1 MSNSGY
7 APASPVAK
15 SQHKPVSMKD
25 QAREHIKKMFPS
37 LDSQKVEELL
47 ESYAENG
54 LSLKEQERVDA
65 LEAEHRK
72 QIKRKKIE
80 QFKALPKPIRE
91 AIITKIEV
99 EAMCHEISTLQVK
112 PCEELEYL
120 RSIDTRRHAVKYSE
134 AMQLS
139 SNHIAG
145 VSNEE
150 LVEAHAETLLLS
162 DDTESK

>member
-7 APASPVAK
+7 AQQAMQKSASTM
-15 SQHKPVSMKD
+15 SMKD
-25 QAREHIKKMFPS
+25 QVREHIKRMFPS

-91 AIITKIEV
+91 EIITKIEV

-120 RSIDTRRHAVKYSE
+120 RSIDMRYAMKDSE
-134 AMQLS
+134 AMRLS